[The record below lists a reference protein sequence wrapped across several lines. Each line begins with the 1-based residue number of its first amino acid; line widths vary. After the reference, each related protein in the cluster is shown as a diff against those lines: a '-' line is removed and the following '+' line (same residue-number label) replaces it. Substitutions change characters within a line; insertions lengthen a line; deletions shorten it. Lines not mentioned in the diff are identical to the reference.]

1 MARPLRLALILLL
14 MCAGAVVA
22 APGIT
27 NVNPNPR
34 SIIAVPVPKPV
45 RDDVVLNVDRQS
57 GCVWRVSVAT
67 GKRQLGFL
75 PCKRPKSEPKKAERQ
90 IADPQVSTAKKPALV
105 VRDAARDQRKSR

>member
-34 SIIAVPVPKPV
+34 STIAVPVPTPA
-45 RDDVVLNVDRQS
+45 RDDFVLHVDQQS
-57 GCVWRVSVAT
+57 GCVWRVSLAT
-67 GKRQLGFL
+67 GKRELGFL
-75 PCKRPKSEPKKAERQ
+75 PCQRPKKEKAERQ
-90 IADPQVSTAKKPALV
+90 IANPQVMTAKKPALV
-105 VRDAARDQRKSR
+105 VRDPARNQRKSR

>member
-34 SIIAVPVPKPV
+34 STIAVPVSKPA
-45 RDDVVLNVDRQS
+45 RDDFVLHVDQQS
-57 GCVWRVSVAT
+57 GCVWRVSLAT
-67 GKRQLGFL
+67 GKRELGFL
-75 PCKRPKSEPKKAERQ
+75 PCKRPKSELTKAVRQ
-90 IADPQVSTAKKPALV
+90 IADPQVMTAKKPALV
-105 VRDAARDQRKSR
+105 VRDPARNQRKSR